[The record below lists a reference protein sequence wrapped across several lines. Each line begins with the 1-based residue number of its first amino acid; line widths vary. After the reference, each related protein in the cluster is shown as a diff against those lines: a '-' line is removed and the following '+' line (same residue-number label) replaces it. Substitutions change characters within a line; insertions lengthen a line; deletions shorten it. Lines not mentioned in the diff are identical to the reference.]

1 MDNDHQLDIFMTISQ
16 QLGEMNASMKSVL
29 ERLTNHETRI
39 QLLEK
44 STIAAGEDDA
54 SKTKDKVIL
63 ILAKCVAIAL
73 VVIGT
78 FSGCAGMLKVILGI

>member
-44 STIAAGEDDA
+44 STTAAGEDDA